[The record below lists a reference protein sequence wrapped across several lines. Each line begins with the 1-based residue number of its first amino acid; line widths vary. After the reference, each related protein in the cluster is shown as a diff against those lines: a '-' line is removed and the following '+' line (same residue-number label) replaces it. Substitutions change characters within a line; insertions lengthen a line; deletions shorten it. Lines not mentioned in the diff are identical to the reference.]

1 MSSTPHRLRRPIAAA
16 ARVVALIA
24 VALVAVAANL
34 HPLAPPV
41 AGALELPLI
50 DPVPYAARSVS
61 ALTVS
66 SLSTTPSAS
75 PTASPDATLV
85 VIDPGHGG
93 PFSNA
98 NANGLKEK
106 NVNLALALALRDA
119 FVSRGYRVLMTRE
132 DDRAVGLVDTFTWAY
147 DSRRAWWTFARDGR
161 ANPRGSIPRDDLQAR
176 ANVANLSGADL
187 FISVHANGS
196 KKRTVRGYETFAS
209 GRDVLGRSLARIV
222 QRRVIARTGMLDR
235 RAKTS
240 DFYVLRWTNSPAV
253 LLEAG
258 FISNPSDAARLRNPE
273 FLTIMAGAV
282 ADGVDEWMAS
292 DPYRVTGSRLGG
304 GSASEHAAALSASQ
318 FPTGAPIAVLAKADD
333 WAKVPGAAALAA
345 TLGGPLL
352 WTDPDGALDATA
364 AAELTRLAPERVVRL
379 DPAASGGPGALS
391 ASIAAQ
397 IGVGPSGHVFVASAE
412 DTRAL
417 QAAAPVAAYRRTP
430 LLLAEGGALD
440 PNAAAFLAANA
451 ARVRTLVLVGGESVL
466 PTTVAQ
472 GLPYT
477 RFTGSPFATLASAL
491 NSWTYTE
498 RRTNRMRP
506 VVADPRFG
514 PEYLS
519 SAVRAA
525 RMGQPLLPVEG
536 AVMPAKTREWI
547 TNRRNAIANFEVHD
561 ARGATPSL
569 VDHQLRKADHP

>member
-1 MSSTPHRLRRPIAAA
+1 MSSTPHLLRRSIGAA
-16 ARVVALIA
+16 ARVVALTA
-24 VALVAVAANL
+24 VTLVAVVPAL
-34 HPLAPPV
+34 HLSAPPV
-41 AGALELPLI
+41 AGALELPLV
-50 DPVPYAARSVS
+50 DPVPYAAHGVS
-61 ALTVS
+61 ALTAS
-66 SLSTTPSAS
+66 SLPTTPSAS

-106 NVNLALALALRDA
+106 NVNLTLAIALRDA
-119 FVSRGYRVLMTRE
+119 LVARGYRVLMTRE
-132 DDRAVGLVDTFTWAY
+132 DDRAVRLVDTFTWAY
-147 DSRRAWWTFARDGR
+147 DSRRGWWTFARDGR

-209 GRDVLGRSLARIV
+209 GRDALGRSLARIV
-222 QRRVIARTGMLDR
+222 QSRVIARTGMVDR
-235 RAKTS
+235 HAKTA
-240 DFYVLRWTNSPAV
+240 DFYVLRWTNSPAI

-258 FISNPSDAARLRNPE
+258 FISNPSDAARLRNPK
-273 FLTIMAGAV
+273 FLTIIAGAV
-282 ADGVDEWMAS
+282 TDGVDEWMAG

-304 GSASEHAAALSASQ
+304 GSASEHAAALSSSQ
-318 FPTGAPIAVLAKADD
+318 FPTGARCAVLAKADD

-352 WTDPDGALDATA
+352 WTDPDGTLDATA
-364 AAELTRLAPERVVRL
+364 AAELARLAPGRVVRL
-379 DPAASGGPGALS
+379 DPMASGGPSALS

-397 IGVGPSGHVFVASAE
+397 IGVGPSGHVFVASTE

-417 QAAAPVAAYRRTP
+417 LTAAAVAAYRRTP
-430 LLLAEGGALD
+430 LLLAERGALNPD
-440 PNAAAFLAANA
+440 AAAFLATNA
-451 ARVRTLVLVGGESVL
+451 TRIRTVVLVGGESVL
-466 PTTVAQ
+466 PTAVAQ
-472 GLPYT
+472 GQPYI
-477 RFTGSPFATLASAL
+477 RFTGSAFATLASAL

-498 RRTNRMRP
+498 RRTNGMRP

-525 RMGQPLLPVEG
+525 LIGQPLLPVEG
-536 AVMPAKTREWI
+536 GVMPAKTREWI
-547 TNRRNAIANFEVHD
+547 TNRRSAIAGFEVHD
-561 ARGATPSL
+561 ARGAMPRL